1 MRRGREKDIE
11 KYIEVRTAQLQEEI
25 NKCNNDYDKH
35 WYGRIIAELHWAKS
49 EIKNDCW
56 MADESLRDTDEF
68 WLHKCEVEK
77 VYVDVA
83 KWEPCNWCGEYQN
96 GTTFPDKKKGA

>member
-1 MRRGREKDIE
+1 M
-11 KYIEVRTAQLQEEI
+11 
-25 NKCNNDYDKH
+25 
-35 WYGRIIAELHWAKS
+35 AEG
-49 EIKNDCW
+49 
-56 MADESLRDTDEF
+56 SLRDTDKF

-83 KWEPCNWCGEYQN
+83 KYEPCNWCGEYQN